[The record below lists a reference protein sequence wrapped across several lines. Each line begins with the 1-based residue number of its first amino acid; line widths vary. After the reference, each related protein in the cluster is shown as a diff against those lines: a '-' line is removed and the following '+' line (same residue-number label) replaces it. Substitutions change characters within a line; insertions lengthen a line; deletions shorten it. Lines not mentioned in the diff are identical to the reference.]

1 MPNFRDQSR
10 GTWTGPGSVEEI
22 NAGSLQRI
30 ADATEKM
37 AVNHVQ
43 LMADRDRYKGYYETE
58 KAIAKGLKNENNA
71 LRSVISRLK
80 NERAQATAA
89 ISIAAPSPTLVGD
102 LR

>member
-1 MPNFRDQSR
+1 MGTFREDSKKA
-10 GTWTGPGSVEEI
+10 WTSSGSTEHI

-43 LMADRDRYKGYYETE
+43 LMFDRDRYKSYYETE
-58 KAIAKGLKNENNA
+58 RATSKRLRNENNA

-80 NERAQATAA
+80 NERVQTDAAVTAQQKETA
-89 ISIAAPSPTLVGD
+89 
-102 LR
+102 